1 MNQAISHS
9 ACGAEPGLISVDQA
23 LQMILEQT
31 HILVTESLPLA
42 QALNRYLAEA
52 IDSAI
57 PLPLFSQSAVDG
69 YALCSPENLRTH
81 STFELIGEIRAGQST
96 EIELRPAQAVRILPV
111 PGFQQELQ
119 RSPVRKLS
127 NTMSI
132 KSLSQQT

>member
-31 HILVTESLPLA
+31 NVLATESLPLV
-42 QALNRYLAEA
+42 QTLNRYLAKA

-69 YALCSPENLRTH
+69 YALCSPENVSAH
-81 STFELIGEIRAGQST
+81 STFELI
-96 EIELRPAQAVRILPV
+96 
-111 PGFQQELQ
+111 
-119 RSPVRKLS
+119 
-127 NTMSI
+127 
-132 KSLSQQT
+132 

>member
-96 EIELRPAQAVRILPV
+96 EISNRVQLVGLDSQSVAQRLERDRPS
-111 PGFQQELQ
+111 F
-119 RSPVRKLS
+119 
-127 NTMSI
+127 
-132 KSLSQQT
+132 